1 MAEAVQLTYGYPT
14 GCGSTSFTIPAAQ
27 QCHTNTVC
35 TTQPSARMYLEP
47 TTCAP
52 IQQTTC
58 VTAPLA
64 PIYRPQTIQIHMPAA
79 PVEEK
84 VPCECFESIELSDD
98 ERVIEPTPLPERI
111 EIGAPKEELDLI
123 KGEIDNLT
131 ISLQD
136 LMEMFK
142 SNNDQVQKNFM
153 VVERNMKVL
162 DERLTENEKK
172 TSINTVAIKLL
183 RRDMDLM

>member
-1 MAEAVQLTYGYPT
+1 
-14 GCGSTSFTIPAAQ
+14 
-27 QCHTNTVC
+27 
-35 TTQPSARMYLEP
+35 
-47 TTCAP
+47 
-52 IQQTTC
+52 
-58 VTAPLA
+58 
-64 PIYRPQTIQIHMPAA
+64 MPAA

-142 SNNDQVQKNFM
+142 SNNDQV
-153 VVERNMKVL
+153 
-162 DERLTENEKK
+162 
-172 TSINTVAIKLL
+172 
-183 RRDMDLM
+183 